1 MERSMASRP
10 ERRILAVV
18 LPDLLN
24 ELALQRSLQPQL
36 QSHTPTASG
45 IQPRAVSGIQP
56 RAASGT
62 QPRAVSGTQS
72 RAASGTQPRAVVLA
86 DLGMPVWDAKTQL
99 DAVNSAARQR
109 GVFPGQTIAHA
120 TAIVGNLCIHP
131 LPRACVAAALK
142 QVAEVA
148 LAFGSPVSLGAPDTV
163 WVDVSGSSHLF
174 NGELELGLELRALVQ
189 ALGYT
194 ARVAIAGGPWLA
206 QSFARHSTFDALG
219 VLLANASQTSRLVGE
234 LPIFALP
241 IERECV
247 TWFSRLGLLSIDD
260 LRKLPQ
266 SALAG
271 RLTVT
276 ARTTPE
282 KKALGGSGGGTV
294 LDLIQGR
301 DDGVLVPY
309 HPEEM
314 PFEELRWDEPLESI
328 EPLLFVLKGLAARL
342 SARLE
347 GRGQAVQDL
356 LLTIHYDRSIAALRG
371 VLDAR
376 SAEQSGSTQALVQ
389 RSGVTPVTQ
398 ETATDQTFTKQIP
411 FRFASPLVHADDLE
425 RVVRSRLQRQTLQ
438 APAVALSLQAT
449 SVTDA
454 RHWQLDLQADMGL
467 AAGMSSDPRS
477 MAVLEAELA
486 ADIGDDAVGVLVVND
501 SHLPEKNSALVPMSV
516 MPMSVGTMRKSQ
528 NASRQPGMHRAA
540 GEHAVQLTSLFV
552 AASESESGSELLR
565 LPTRFLATPIELK
578 APMKKNELWVIR
590 EQPFVIGSIHFDQ
603 RLEAV
608 EWWDSVRVFRDYF
621 RVWLTALNGRSSAGG
636 GMEVLAYVDRENGRS
651 YVQALYD

>member
-1 MERSMASRP
+1 
-10 ERRILAVV
+10 
-18 LPDLLN
+18 
-24 ELALQRSLQPQL
+24 
-36 QSHTPTASG
+36 
-45 IQPRAVSGIQP
+45 
-56 RAASGT
+56 
-62 QPRAVSGTQS
+62 
-72 RAASGTQPRAVVLA
+72 
-86 DLGMPVWDAKTQL
+86 MPVWDSKTQL

-109 GVFPGQTIAHA
+109 GVFPGQTIAQA
-120 TAIVGNLCIHP
+120 TAIVGNLCIQP

-148 LAFGSPVSLGAPDTV
+148 LGFGSPVSFGAPDTV

-206 QSFARHSTFDALG
+206 QSFARHSTLDALG
-219 VLLANASQTSRLVGE
+219 ILLANASHTARLVGD

-271 RLTVT
+271 RLAVT
-276 ARTTPE
+276 TRTAPE
-282 KKALGGSGGGTV
+282 KTTLGGSGGGTV

-309 HPEEM
+309 HPDEM
-314 PFEELRWDEPLESI
+314 PFEELRWDEPLESV

-356 LLTIHYDRSIAALRG
+356 LLTIHYDRSIAALR
-371 VLDAR
+371 
-376 SAEQSGSTQALVQ
+376 SGSDAGAGRLADPSGTTLALVP
-389 RSGVTPVTQ
+389 RALAAPPGTQ
-398 ETATDQTFTKQIP
+398 DAAAEQTFTKQIP

-425 RVVRSRLQRQTLQ
+425 RVVRSRLQRQTLL

-454 RHWQLDLQADMGL
+454 RHWQLDLQADLGL

-477 MAVLEAELA
+477 IAVLVAELA
-486 ADIGDDAVGVLVVND
+486 ADVGDDAVGVLVMND
-501 SHLPEKNSALVPMSV
+501 SHLLEKNSALVPMSV
-516 MPMSVGTMRKSQ
+516 LPMKKSR
-528 NASRQPGMHRAA
+528 NVSRHPGMRRAA
-540 GEHAVQLTSLFV
+540 SSLEAELAIHFV
-552 AASESESGSELLR
+552 AASESESGSDALR
-565 LPTRFLATPIELK
+565 LPTRLLATPIALK
-578 APMKKNELWVIR
+578 TRMKKNELWVIQ
-590 EQPFVIGSIHFDQ
+590 EQAFVIGSIHFEQ
-603 RLEAV
+603 RLEGV

-621 RVWLTALNGRSSAGG
+621 RVWLTALNGRSNAGG

>member
-1 MERSMASRP
+1 MSA
-10 ERRILAVV
+10 
-18 LPDLLN
+18 
-24 ELALQRSLQPQL
+24 
-36 QSHTPTASG
+36 
-45 IQPRAVSGIQP
+45 
-56 RAASGT
+56 
-62 QPRAVSGTQS
+62 
-72 RAASGTQPRAVVLA
+72 
-86 DLGMPVWDAKTQL
+86 WDAKTQL

-120 TAIVGNLCIHP
+120 TVIVGNLCIQP

-142 QVAEVA
+142 QIAEVA
-148 LAFGSPVSLGAPDTV
+148 LGFGSPVSFQAPDTV
-163 WVDVSGSSHLF
+163 WVDISGSSHLF
-174 NGELELGLELRALVQ
+174 SGELELGLELRALIQ

-219 VLLANASQTSRLVGE
+219 ILLADASHTARLVGD

-247 TWFSRLGLLSIDD
+247 TWFSRLGLLNIDD

-266 SALAG
+266 SALAD
-271 RLTVT
+271 RLAVSS
-276 ARTTPE
+276 RSLSGKP
-282 KKALGGSGGGTV
+282 ALGGSGGGTV
-294 LDLIQGR
+294 LDLIQGH

-314 PFEELRWDEPLESI
+314 PFEELRWDEPLESV

-371 VLDAR
+371 VSDAGQAGSAAQSLSTPPR
-376 SAEQSGSTQALVQ
+376 VQPAVSSPAAIQQTAAEPAFAEQ
-389 RSGVTPVTQ
+389 P
-398 ETATDQTFTKQIP
+398 FTKQLP
-411 FRFASPLVHADDLE
+411 FKFASPLVHADDLE
-425 RVVRSRLQRQTLQ
+425 RVVRSRLQRQTLL

-454 RHWQLDLQADMGL
+454 RHWQLDLQADMGM

-477 MAVLEAELA
+477 IAVLVAELA
-486 ADIGDDAVGVLVVND
+486 ADVGDDAVGVLVMND
-501 SHLPEKNSALVPMSV
+501 SHLMEKSSGLVPMSLV
-516 MPMSVGTMRKSQ
+516 TMRKGRDVSHR
-528 NASRQPGMHRAA
+528 SDMRAA
-540 GEHAVQLTSLFV
+540 GGGAF
-552 AASESESGSELLR
+552 ESGGELLR
-565 LPTRFLATPIELK
+565 LPTRLLATPIELK

-590 EQPFVIGSIHFDQ
+590 EQAFVIESIHFDQ

-621 RVWLTALNGRSSAGG
+621 RIWLAALNGRNSAGG